1 MYRKKESSLPL
12 IYTPKESKINL
23 GKKMKFKRIF
33 VIVMD
38 SVGIGALPDADRF
51 GDVGTNTFL
60 HTAQRCGGL
69 KIPYLESLGLAD
81 LSPIPGVKKVNHP
94 QSFITTMREV
104 SAGKDTMT
112 GHWELM
118 GLETK
123 KPFKT
128 FTDTGFPKALIEEL
142 AQKSGHQFIGNVSA
156 SGTEIIKQL
165 GEEHLKTKKIILYTS
180 ADSVLQLAAHEAVIP
195 LEELY
200 RVCEIAREICMKP
213 EYLLGRIIARPFVG
227 DDANHFK
234 RTSNRH
240 DYALSPGVAT
250 ALDVLNQ
257 SGFTTSCI
265 GKINDIF
272 NGQGVN
278 RTQKTISNVD
288 GMEKTIAETKISFQG
303 LAFINLVEFDS
314 EFGHRR
320 DPLGYGKAIEQFDQ
334 QLGKLLPLIQKDDLL
349 VITAD
354 HGNDPTHTGT
364 DHTRERVPLIM
375 YSPQFHQG
383 RHLVERSTFADLSS
397 TILKNFNLQQPKHH
411 LGMPINEILN

>member
-1 MYRKKESSLPL
+1 
-12 IYTPKESKINL
+12 
-23 GKKMKFKRIF
+23 MKFKRIF

-38 SVGIGALPDADRF
+38 SVGMGALPDADRF
-51 GDVGTNTFL
+51 GDVGTHTFL

-69 KIPYLESLGLAD
+69 KIPFLESLGLAD
-81 LSPIPGVKKVNHP
+81 LSPIPGVKKVKHP
-94 QSFITTMREV
+94 QSYLTTMREV

-142 AQKSGHQFIGNVSA
+142 TQKTGHQFIGNVAA

-165 GEEHLKTKKIILYTS
+165 GEEHMRTKKVILYTS
-180 ADSVLQLAAHEAVIP
+180 ADSVLQLAAHEEVIP
-195 LEELY
+195 LKELY
-200 RVCEIAREICMKP
+200 RICEVAREICMKP
-213 EYLLGRIIARPFVG
+213 EYLLGRIIARPFIG
-227 DDANHFK
+227 ANANTFK

-240 DYALSPGVAT
+240 DYALSPGLDT
-250 ALDVLNQ
+250 ALDVLNDA
-257 SGFTTSCI
+257 GLTTSCI

-278 RTQKTISNVD
+278 RTQKTTSNQD
-288 GMEKTIAETKISFQG
+288 GMEKTIAETHQNFEG

-334 QLGKLLPLIQKDDLL
+334 QLGKLLPLIKKDDLL

-375 YSPQFHQG
+375 FNPKFKQG
-383 RHLVERSTFADLSS
+383 TYLEERSTFADLSS
-397 TILKNFNLQQPKHH
+397 TILKNFDLKQPKHQI
-411 LGMPINEILN
+411 GKPILEILN

>member
-1 MYRKKESSLPL
+1 
-12 IYTPKESKINL
+12 
-23 GKKMKFKRIF
+23 MKFKRIF

-38 SVGIGALPDADRF
+38 SVGMGALPDADRF
-51 GDVGTNTFL
+51 GDVGTHTFL

-69 KIPYLESLGLAD
+69 KIPFLESLGLAD
-81 LSPIPGVKKVNHP
+81 LSPIPGVKKVKHP
-94 QSFITTMREV
+94 QSYITTMREV

-142 AQKSGHQFIGNVSA
+142 TQKTGHQFIGNVAA

-165 GEEHLKTKKIILYTS
+165 GEEHMRTKKVILYTS
-180 ADSVLQLAAHEAVIP
+180 ADSVLQLAAHEEVIP
-195 LEELY
+195 LKELY
-200 RVCEIAREICMKP
+200 RICEVAREICMKP
-213 EYLLGRIIARPFVG
+213 EYLLGRIIARPFIG
-227 DDANHFK
+227 ANANTFK

-240 DYALSPGVAT
+240 DYALSPGLDT
-250 ALDVLNQ
+250 ALDVLNDA
-257 SGFTTSCI
+257 GLTTSCI

-278 RTQKTISNVD
+278 RTQKTISNQD
-288 GMEKTIAETKISFQG
+288 GMEKTIAETHQNFEG

-334 QLGKLLPLIQKDDLL
+334 QLGKLLPLIKKDDLL

-375 YSPQFHQG
+375 FSPKFKQG
-383 RHLVERSTFADLSS
+383 TYLEERSTFADLSS
-397 TILKNFNLQQPKHH
+397 TILKNFDLKQPKHQI
-411 LGMPINEILN
+411 GKPILEILN

>member
-1 MYRKKESSLPL
+1 
-12 IYTPKESKINL
+12 
-23 GKKMKFKRIF
+23 MKFKRIF

-38 SVGIGALPDADRF
+38 SVGMGALPDADRF
-51 GDVGTNTFL
+51 GDVGTHTFL

-69 KIPYLESLGLAD
+69 KIPFLESLGLAD
-81 LSPIPGVKKVNHP
+81 LSPIPGVKKVKHP
-94 QSFITTMREV
+94 QSYITTMREV

-142 AQKSGHQFIGNVSA
+142 TQKTGHQFIGNVAA

-165 GEEHLKTKKIILYTS
+165 GEEHMRTKKVILYTS
-180 ADSVLQLAAHEAVIP
+180 ADSVLQLAAHEEVIP
-195 LEELY
+195 LKELY
-200 RVCEIAREICMKP
+200 RICEVAREICMKP
-213 EYLLGRIIARPFVG
+213 EYLLGRIIARPFIG
-227 DDANHFK
+227 ANANTFK

-240 DYALSPGVAT
+240 DYALSPGLDT
-250 ALDVLNQ
+250 ALDVLNDA
-257 SGFTTSCI
+257 GLTTSCI

-278 RTQKTISNVD
+278 RTQKTTSNQD
-288 GMEKTIAETKISFQG
+288 GMEKTIAETHQNFEG

-334 QLGKLLPLIQKDDLL
+334 QLGKLLPLIKKDDLL

-375 YSPQFHQG
+375 FSPKFKQG
-383 RHLVERSTFADLSS
+383 TYLQERSTFADLSS
-397 TILKNFNLQQPKHH
+397 TILKNFDLKQPKHQI
-411 LGMPINEILN
+411 GKPILENLN

>member
-1 MYRKKESSLPL
+1 
-12 IYTPKESKINL
+12 
-23 GKKMKFKRIF
+23 MKFNRIF

-38 SVGIGALPDADRF
+38 SVGMGALPDADRF
-51 GDVGTNTFL
+51 GDVGTHTFL

-69 KIPYLESLGLAD
+69 KIPHLESLGLAD
-81 LSPIPGVKKVNHP
+81 LSPIPGVKKVPHP
-94 QSFITTMREV
+94 QSYVTTMREI

-142 AQKSGHQFIGNVSA
+142 SRKTGHQFIGNVAA

-165 GEEHLKTKKIILYTS
+165 GEEHRRTKKIIVYTS
-180 ADSVLQLAAHEAVIP
+180 ADSVLQLAAHEEVIP
-195 LEELY
+195 LKELY
-200 RVCEIAREICMKP
+200 RICEVAREICMKP
-213 EYLLGRIIARPFVG
+213 EYLLGRIIARPFIG
-227 DDANHFK
+227 ANANTFK
-234 RTSNRH
+234 RTANRH
-240 DYALSPGVAT
+240 DYALSPGVET
-250 ALDVLNQ
+250 TLDVLNHA
-257 SGFTTSCI
+257 GLTTSCI

-278 RTQKTISNVD
+278 RTQKTMSNQD
-288 GMEKTIAETKISFQG
+288 GMEKTIAETHLKFKG

-334 QLGKLLPLIQKDDLL
+334 QLGKLLPLIKYEDLL

-375 YSPQFHQG
+375 FSPQFSQG
-383 RHLVERSTFADLSS
+383 KALEERATFADLSS
-397 TILKNFNLQQPKHH
+397 TILHNFKLKQPKHH
-411 LGMPINEILN
+411 LGKPILEILI

>member
-1 MYRKKESSLPL
+1 
-12 IYTPKESKINL
+12 
-23 GKKMKFKRIF
+23 MKFKRIF

-38 SVGIGALPDADRF
+38 SVGMGALPDADRF
-51 GDVGTNTFL
+51 GDVGTHTFL

-69 KIPYLESLGLAD
+69 KIPFLESLGLAD
-81 LSPIPGVKKVNHP
+81 LSPIPGVKKVKHP
-94 QSFITTMREV
+94 QSYITTMREV

-142 AQKSGHQFIGNVSA
+142 TQKTGHQFIGNVAA

-165 GEEHLKTKKIILYTS
+165 GEEHTRTKKVILYTS
-180 ADSVLQLAAHEAVIP
+180 ADSVLQLAAHEEVIP
-195 LEELY
+195 LKELY
-200 RVCEIAREICMKP
+200 RICEVAREICMKP
-213 EYLLGRIIARPFVG
+213 EYLLGRIIARPFIG
-227 DDANHFK
+227 ANANTFK

-240 DYALSPGVAT
+240 DYALSPGLDT
-250 ALDVLNQ
+250 ALDVLNDA
-257 SGFTTSCI
+257 GLTTSCI

-278 RTQKTISNVD
+278 RTQKTTSNQD
-288 GMEKTIAETKISFQG
+288 GMEKTIAETHQNFEG

-334 QLGKLLPLIQKDDLL
+334 QLGKLLPLIKKDDLL

-375 YSPQFHQG
+375 FSPKFKQG
-383 RHLVERSTFADLSS
+383 TYLQERSTFADLSS
-397 TILKNFNLQQPKHH
+397 TILKNFDLKQPKHQI
-411 LGMPINEILN
+411 GKPILEILN

>member
-1 MYRKKESSLPL
+1 MQ
-12 IYTPKESKINL
+12 
-23 GKKMKFKRIF
+23 FKRIF

-69 KIPYLESLGLAD
+69 TIPNLESLGLAD
-81 LSPIPGVKKVNHP
+81 LSPIPGVKVVNHP
-94 QSFITTMREV
+94 KSYVTTMREI

-128 FTDTGFPKALIEEL
+128 FTEKGFPLSLIQELKA
-142 AQKSGHQFIGNVSA
+142 KTGHDFIGNVAA
-156 SGTEIIKQL
+156 SGTDILTQL
-165 GEEHLKTKKIILYTS
+165 GEEHMRTKKLILYTS
-180 ADSVLQLAAHEAVIP
+180 ADSVLQLAAHEDIIP
-195 LEELY
+195 VKELY
-200 RVCEIAREICMKP
+200 RICEIAREICMKP

-227 DDANHFK
+227 KDRKTFK
-234 RTSNRH
+234 RTTNRH
-240 DYALSPGVAT
+240 DYALSPGVDT
-250 ALDVLNQ
+250 AMDVLNQ
-257 SGFTTSCI
+257 AKLTTSCI

-278 RTQKTISNVD
+278 RTQKTISNLD
-288 GMEKTIAETKISFQG
+288 GMNKTMSETKLSFQG
-303 LAFINLVEFDS
+303 LVFVNLVEFDS

-320 DPLGYGKAIEQFDQ
+320 DPIGYGKAIEQFDQ
-334 QLGKLLPLIQKDDLL
+334 QLGQLLPLIRNDDLL
-349 VITAD
+349 MITAD

-364 DHTRERVPLIM
+364 DHTRERVPLFM
-375 YSPQFHQG
+375 YSPAFKQG
-383 RHLVERSTFADLSS
+383 KALLERSTFADLAS
-397 TILKNFNLQQPKHH
+397 TILKNFKLKQPSH
-411 LGMPINEILN
+411 LIGKPIVEILN

>member
-1 MYRKKESSLPL
+1 M
-12 IYTPKESKINL
+12 
-23 GKKMKFKRIF
+23 GFKRIF

-69 KIPYLESLGLAD
+69 HIPHLEALGLAD
-81 LSPIPGVKKVNHP
+81 LEAIPGVQRVNHP
-94 QSFITTMREV
+94 HSYVTTMREI

-123 KPFKT
+123 KPFQT
-128 FTDTGFPKALIEEL
+128 FTDTGFPPSLIAELKA
-142 AQKSGHQFIGNVSA
+142 KTGHDFMGNIAA
-156 SGTEIIKQL
+156 SGTEIIEQM
-165 GEEHLKTKKIILYTS
+165 GEEHLKSKKLILYTS
-180 ADSVLQLAAHEAVIP
+180 ADSVLQLAAHEGVIP

-200 RVCEIAREICMKP
+200 RICEVAREICMKP

-227 DDANHFK
+227 TSAKTFK

-240 DYALSPGVAT
+240 DYALSPGIET
-250 ALDVLNQ
+250 ALDVLNR
-257 SGFTTSCI
+257 SGLVTSCI
-265 GKINDIF
+265 GKISDIF

-278 RTQKTISNVD
+278 KTQKTMSNED
-288 GMEKTIAETKISFQG
+288 GMKKTILEADLDFRG
-303 LAFINLVEFDS
+303 LVFVNLVEFDS

-320 DPLGYGKAIEQFDQ
+320 NPIGYGKAIEAFDV
-334 QLGKLLPLIQKDDLL
+334 QLGQLLPKMNADDLL

-364 DHTRERVPLIM
+364 DHTRERVPLFM
-375 YSPQFHQG
+375 YSPRFTQG
-383 RHLVERSTFADLSS
+383 QALPERSTFADLAS
-397 TILKNFNLQQPKHH
+397 TILANFQLNQPQHH
-411 LGMPINEILN
+411 VGTPIKIILK

>member
-1 MYRKKESSLPL
+1 
-12 IYTPKESKINL
+12 
-23 GKKMKFKRIF
+23 MKFKRIF

-38 SVGIGALPDADRF
+38 SVGMGALPDADRF
-51 GDVGTNTFL
+51 GDVGAHTFL

-69 KIPYLESLGLAD
+69 KIPFLESLGLAD
-81 LSPIPGVKKVNHP
+81 LSPIPGIKKVKHP
-94 QSFITTMREV
+94 QSYITTMREV

-128 FTDTGFPKALIEEL
+128 FTDNGFPKALIEEL
-142 AQKSGHQFIGNVSA
+142 TQKTGHQFIGNVAA

-165 GEEHLKTKKIILYTS
+165 GEEHLRTKKVILYTS
-180 ADSVLQLAAHEAVIP
+180 ADSVLQLAAHEEVIP
-195 LEELY
+195 LKELY
-200 RVCEIAREICMKP
+200 QICEVAREICMKP
-213 EYLLGRIIARPFVG
+213 EYLLGRIIARPFIG
-227 DDANHFK
+227 ANANTFK

-240 DYALSPGVAT
+240 DYALSPSIDT
-250 ALDVLNQ
+250 ALDVLNDA
-257 SGFTTSCI
+257 GLTTSCI

-278 RTQKTISNVD
+278 RTQKTISNQD
-288 GMEKTIAETKISFQG
+288 GMEKTIAETHRNFEG
-303 LAFINLVEFDS
+303 LVFINLVEFDS

-334 QLGKLLPLIQKDDLL
+334 QLGKLLPLMKIDDLL

-354 HGNDPTHTGT
+354 HGNDPTHTGS

-375 YSPQFHQG
+375 FSPRFKQG
-383 RHLVERSTFADLSS
+383 TYLEERSTFADLSS
-397 TILKNFNLQQPKHH
+397 TILKNFDLKQPKHQI
-411 LGMPINEILN
+411 GEPILEILN